1 MIYNWELAE
10 WPHFK
15 YDENIFA
22 DKLFQI
28 TTLFGKEAG
37 VIASIKEHV
46 NNESKIDLIISE
58 AIKSSEIEGEH
69 LNKKDVMSS
78 IRNNLGLNKTTE
90 QVKDKKAEGMAEL
103 LIDVRNTFEA
113 PLTQKLLFSW
123 HKMVMRGSR
132 GINAGVWR
140 FHNEPMQ
147 VISGTVGKEKIHFEA
162 PPSYQVHEEMVR
174 FIKWFNDTNP
184 KKNQGIKT
192 PLVRA
197 AIAHLYFESIHP
209 FEDGN
214 GRIGRVIA
222 EKALSQSLGRPI
234 VISISYAIEANKKAY
249 YQALS
254 NAQKTL
260 DITDWIDYFV
270 DMILEAQVYAL
281 QRINF
286 SLKKGNFL
294 DAHKS
299 DLNKRQ
305 LKVIKRMLDEGP
317 EGFEGGMNAKKYMS
331 ITKTSKATATRDL
344 QNLVEARV
352 FVPTGGGRSTSYGID
367 IDT

>member
-1 MIYNWELAE
+1 MIYNWEFSE

-28 TTLFGKEAG
+28 TTLFGKEDG
-37 VIASIKEHV
+37 VIASIKKDV
-46 NNESKIDLIISE
+46 NNESKIDLIIAE

-90 QVKDKKAEGMAEL
+90 QVKDKRAEGMAEL

-113 PLTQKLLFSW
+113 PLTQKLLFGW

-140 FHNEPMQ
+140 FHDEPMQ
-147 VISGTVGKEKIHFEA
+147 VISGTIGKEKIHFEA
-162 PPSYQVHEEMVR
+162 PPSHRVHDEMAQ
-174 FIKWFNDTNP
+174 FIKWFNATNP

-197 AIAHLYFESIHP
+197 AITHLYFESIHP

-214 GRIGRVIA
+214 GRIGRVIV

-254 NAQKTL
+254 KAQKTL
-260 DITDWIDYFV
+260 DITAWINYFV
-270 DMILEAQVYAL
+270 DMIAQAQKYAFE
-281 QRINF
+281 RIDF

-294 DAHKS
+294 EAHKS

-305 LKVIKRMLDEGP
+305 LKVVKRMLDEGP

-344 QNLVEARV
+344 QDLVEAKI
-352 FVPTGGGRSTSYGID
+352 FISSGGGRSTSYELEMD
-367 IDT
+367 V